1 MNQYYNNTN
10 FDNFNSS
17 NQFMIKFV
25 GISLTYCVGII
36 VLSSILMIKIKKKH
50 PKLYMI
56 IDRQV

>member
-25 GISLTYCVGII
+25 GISLTYCVSII